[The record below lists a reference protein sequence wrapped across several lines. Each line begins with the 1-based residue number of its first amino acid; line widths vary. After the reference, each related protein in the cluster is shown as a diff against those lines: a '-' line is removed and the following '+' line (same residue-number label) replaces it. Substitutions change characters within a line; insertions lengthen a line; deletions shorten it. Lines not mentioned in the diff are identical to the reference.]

1 MLKPVR
7 YLFTTVLIKLHSQLF
22 RAGTDHW
29 SQQTNGW
36 AKGVLLLRCTYQS
49 LNCICW
55 NVSLMILKIQGGFIT
70 WRLLNISHLR
80 AIFMS
85 LFQIWGQRSKLVG
98 EGCKRSWVQLQVCLG
113 QNMAV
118 SKCAILNN
126 YCFLCSGC
134 IANIAFA
141 LLLIGE
147 LVIWIKVRM
156 SLLWCISL
164 Y

>member
-1 MLKPVR
+1 MLANFF
-7 YLFTTVLIKLHSQLF
+7 LEQEF
-22 RAGTDHW
+22 ACG
-29 SQQTNGW
+29 NGGW
-36 AKGVLLLRCTYQS
+36 NGCKWGVS
-49 LNCICW
+49 SNIDLN
-55 NVSLMILKIQGGFIT
+55 LQ
-70 WRLLNISHLR
+70 R
-80 AIFMS
+80 IFMS
-85 LFQIWGQRSKLVG
+85 LFQIWGQRCKLVG
-98 EGCKRSWVQLQVCLG
+98 EGYKRSWVQLQVCSG
-113 QNMAV
+113 QNIMAV

-164 Y
+164 YLHWAGILAFESIWECVS